1 MTIIFLWI
9 KEVGTKLLLQL
20 LVMNILLVT
29 SSHMDILL
37 VQGPDV

>member
-1 MTIIFLWI
+1 MTIIILWI

-29 SSHMDILL
+29 SRHMDIL
-37 VQGPDV
+37 VVRGPDM